1 MSEPPLL
8 SVRDLTKHYPV
19 TEGLLRR
26 ETGRVRAVDGV
37 SFDLRAGETLGLV
50 GESGCG
56 KSTLASTLLHLE
68 EPTDGRVLFDGRE
81 VGTLSGA
88 ERKRF
93 RRETGAV
100 FQDPGTSLDPR
111 MTAGESIGE
120 PLRIHGVADRER
132 RRTVAQAL
140 CERVGLAAATLDRY
154 PNELSGG
161 QKQRVAIARA
171 LVTNPRLLVAD
182 EPTAAL
188 DTGVGAEILS
198 LLASLAA
205 ETGLATLLVS
215 HDLSVVRE
223 ACDRVAVMYLGRIVE
238 LAPTE
243 ALFAEPEH
251 PYTRA
256 LLAATPAP
264 DPRRRGEGEPLGG
277 AVPDPA
283 DPPAG
288 CRFHTRCPEVVPPED
303 VDLDPEV
310 WQAVMALRVR
320 LDGDGVDPTA
330 IRRLVAAGGDAPSAA
345 AVDDAAVAAAVRDE
359 FGLPGQL
366 GDPAAE
372 AAVARA
378 IDALLA
384 GDEGAAAEYLA
395 ETFETPCVADDPDRR
410 PTAPDRSVA
419 CHRYDPDVRN
429 EGDGQ

>member
-81 VGTLSGA
+81 VGALSGA

-132 RRTVAQAL
+132 RRTVAREL

-238 LAPTE
+238 LAPTG

-264 DPRRRGEGEPLGG
+264 DPRRRGEGEALGG

-288 CRFHTRCPEVVPPED
+288 CRFHTRCPEVVPPEG

-384 GDEGAAAEYLA
+384 GDEGAAAERLA
-395 ETFETPCVADDPDRR
+395 EAFETPCVADDPDRR
-410 PTAPDRSVA
+410 ATAPGRSVA